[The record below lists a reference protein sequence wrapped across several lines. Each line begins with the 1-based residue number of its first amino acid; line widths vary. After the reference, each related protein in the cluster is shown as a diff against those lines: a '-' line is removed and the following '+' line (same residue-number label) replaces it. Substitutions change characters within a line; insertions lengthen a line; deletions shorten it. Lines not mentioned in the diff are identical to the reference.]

1 MKVLQFTIPV
11 AHDKSVIAQQD
22 ELPYFYPHLHRHK
35 EAQVTW
41 ILAGEGTLIAGN
53 NMHAFQSGEIY
64 VLGADQPHLFK
75 SSPEYFQ
82 AGNKRVIKAL
92 TIFFDPNGSLS
103 PLFDLPEMKA
113 FKDFLQQNQQGFKLP
128 AEYADKVSRNML
140 DIQGTSGP
148 DQMIHF
154 LQLLRI
160 LQGIPSKPEPLS
172 ASGISPGIRESEG
185 IRISN
190 IYNYI
195 LQHYSED
202 ITLDDVAREA
212 CMTPQAFCRYFK
224 KHTRHTFIS
233 FLNEMRI
240 NEACKKLTLNK
251 YESISV
257 VAYKCGFTSITN
269 FNRVFKS
276 VMGNSP
282 RGYLDSYLNKV
293 GGFRVIEE

>member
-64 VLGADQPHLFK
+64 LLGADQPHLFK

-82 AGNKRVIKAL
+82 PGNKKAVKTL
-92 TIFFDPNGSLS
+92 TIFFDPYGSLS
-103 PLFDLPEMKA
+103 SLFDLPEMKVL
-113 FKDFLQQNQQGFKLP
+113 KDFILQNQQGFKLP
-128 AEYADKVSRNML
+128 SAYVDRVSRTLL
-140 DIQGTSGP
+140 DIQNASGP

-154 LQLLRI
+154 LHLLKI
-160 LQGIPSKPEPLS
+160 LQGIPFKPDPLS
-172 ASGISPGIRESEG
+172 ASGISSGITESEG

-195 LQHYSED
+195 LQRYSEA

-224 KHTRHTFIS
+224 KHTGHTFIS

-240 NEACKKLTLNK
+240 NEACKKLTGNK

-269 FNRVFKS
+269 FNRVFKN
-276 VMGNSP
+276 VMDNSP

-293 GGFRVIEE
+293 GEA

>member
-82 AGNKRVIKAL
+82 TGNKKAVKTL
-92 TIFFDPNGSLS
+92 TIFFDPNGSLAS
-103 PLFDLPEMKA
+103 LFDLPEMKL
-113 FKDFLQQNQQGFKLP
+113 FKDFIQQNQQGFKLP
-128 AEYADKVSRNML
+128 TEYVDKVSHAML
-140 DIQGTSGP
+140 DIQNTSGP

-160 LQGIPSKPEPLS
+160 LQCIPVKHEPLS
-172 ASGISPGIRESEG
+172 ASGISSGITESEG

-195 LQHYSED
+195 LQRYSEA

-224 KHTRHTFIS
+224 KHTGQTFVS
-233 FLNEMRI
+233 FLNGMRI
-240 NEACKKLTLNK
+240 NEACKKLTGNK

-269 FNRVFKS
+269 FNRVFKT

-293 GGFRVIEE
+293 GEA

>member
-11 AHDKSVIAQQD
+11 AHDKTVIAQQD
-22 ELPYFYPHLHRHK
+22 ELPHFYPHFHRHK

-41 ILAGEGTLIAGN
+41 IQAGEGTLIAGN
-53 NMHAFQSGEIY
+53 NMHAFKSGEIY
-64 VLGADQPHLFK
+64 LLGADQPHLFK

-82 AGNKRVIKAL
+82 PDNKKVIKTL
-92 TIFFDPNGSLS
+92 TIFFDPNGSLAAM
-103 PLFDLPEMKA
+103 LDLPEMKP
-113 FKDFLQQNQQGFKLP
+113 FKDFIQQHTQGFKLP
-128 AEYADKVSRNML
+128 DDQVGKVSRTML
-140 DIQGTSGP
+140 DIQNAAGP
-148 DQMIHF
+148 DQLIHF
-154 LQLLRI
+154 LHLLRL
-160 LQGIPSKPEPLS
+160 LQGIPGKPEPLS
-172 ASGISPGIRESEG
+172 AFGKSPGITESEG

-195 LQHYSED
+195 LQHYSEAV
-202 ITLDDVAREA
+202 TLDDVAREA

-224 KHTRHTFIS
+224 KHTGHTFIS

-240 NEACKKLTLNK
+240 NEACKKLTGNK

-269 FNRVFKS
+269 FNRVFKT

-282 RGYLDSYLNKV
+282 RGYVDSYLNKV
-293 GGFRVIEE
+293 GVS

>member
-11 AHDKSVIAQQD
+11 AHDKNIIAQQD

-53 NMHAFQSGEIY
+53 NMHAFQPGEIY
-64 VLGADQPHLFK
+64 MIGADQPHLFK

-82 AGNKRVIKAL
+82 PGNKKAIKTL
-92 TIFFDPNGSLS
+92 TIFFDPDGSLS
-103 PLFDLPEMKA
+103 SLFGLPEMKL
-113 FKDFLQQNQQGFKLP
+113 FKDFIYQNQQGFKLP
-128 AEYADKVSRNML
+128 AGYADKVSHSML
-140 DIQGTSGP
+140 DIQNTSGP
-148 DQMIHF
+148 DQLIHF
-154 LQLLRI
+154 LQLLRT
-160 LQGIPSKPEPLS
+160 LQAMPVKLEPLS
-172 ASGISPGIRESEG
+172 VSGISHGITESEG

-195 LQHYSED
+195 LQHYSEA
-202 ITLDDVAREA
+202 ITLDDMAREA

-224 KHTRHTFIS
+224 KHTGYTFIS
-233 FLNEMRI
+233 FLNGMRI
-240 NEACKKLTLNK
+240 NEACKKLTGNK

-257 VAYKCGFTSITN
+257 VACKCGFTSITN
-269 FNRVFKS
+269 FNRVFKG

-293 GGFRVIEE
+293 GGI

>member
-22 ELPYFYPHLHRHK
+22 ELPHFYPHFHRHN

-41 ILAGEGTLIAGN
+41 IQAGEGTLIAGN
-53 NMHAFQSGEIY
+53 NMHAFKAGEIY
-64 VLGADQPHLFK
+64 LLGADQPHLFK
-75 SSPEYFQ
+75 SSPEYFMP
-82 AGNKRVIKAL
+82 GNKKVVKTL

-103 PLFDLPEMKA
+103 AMLNLPEMKIC
-113 FKDFLQQNQQGFKLP
+113 KDFLQQHTQGFKLP
-128 AEYADKVSRNML
+128 NEEINKVSQAML
-140 DIQGTSGP
+140 QIQATAGP
-148 DQMIHF
+148 DQVIHF
-154 LQLLRI
+154 LHLLRI
-160 LQGIPSKPEPLS
+160 LQGIPGKLEPLS
-172 ASGISPGIRESEG
+172 AFGISPAITETEG

-195 LQHYSED
+195 LHHYSKAVS
-202 ITLDDVAREA
+202 LADVAREA

-224 KHTRHTFIS
+224 KHTGHTFIS

-240 NEACKKLTLNK
+240 NEACKKLTGNK

-257 VAYKCGFTSITN
+257 VAYKCGFSSITN

-276 VMGNSP
+276 IMGSSP
-282 RGYLDSYLNKV
+282 REYMDSYLHKV
-293 GGFRVIEE
+293 GIH